1 MNEKNSFEHLIDTG
15 LCLFSFSPD
24 SVILVFDY
32 GELSILN
39 LTTMWRIVHEGKIVS
54 SVMDHFVCRHDID
67 GLDYWTMELE
77 EPKTH
82 DYDEYREE
90 LFEKL
95 ANHSNCAIQKCKQLL
110 EGKTVVSVDT
120 GNFEDLKITFSN
132 GAVLECFTICPDQNI
147 PTIMWDSCDAP
158 EDTED

>member
-15 LCLFSFSPD
+15 LCLFSFAPD
-24 SVILVFDY
+24 GVVLVFNC

-54 SVMDHFVCRHDID
+54 SVMDHFVCLHDID

-95 ANHSNCAIQKCKQLL
+95 ASHSNCAIQKCKQLL
-110 EGKTVVSVDT
+110 EGETVVSVDT
-120 GNFEDLKITFSN
+120 GSFEDVKITFSN
-132 GAVLECFTICPDQNI
+132 GAVLECFTICSDKDVPSITLQ
-147 PTIMWDSCDAP
+147 CH
-158 EDTED
+158 